1 MWLSLL
7 LLSLLYSSPVFFF
20 PSSLC
25 LLFPFMGLQ
34 FFKYSSTLEPLKR
47 NWGKSEQWIEKK
59 TSNDNKN
66 VLGANQVFNY
76 IMFSL
81 YSVLMVIQFHYCGIY
96 LKFHY
101 VCSCLPTFIL
111 RTWVVFK
118 VYRLVIS
125 KISNHQGY
133 NYPGNFSH
141 LLTDSELWG
150 RRETLG
156 TPQQEPSKVNYHLPL
171 KAERH

>member
-1 MWLSLL
+1 M
-7 LLSLLYSSPVFFF
+7 
-20 PSSLC
+20 
-25 LLFPFMGLQ
+25 
-34 FFKYSSTLEPLKR
+34 
-47 NWGKSEQWIEKK
+47 KK

-101 VCSCLPTFIL
+101 VCSCLPTIIL

-150 RRETLG
+150 RRETVLLAPCSKSLLRWI
-156 TPQQEPSKVNYHLPL
+156 TICLLKQKDTYKTQNTILLYRENRETKVNNIYKFLL
-171 KAERH
+171 EFSF